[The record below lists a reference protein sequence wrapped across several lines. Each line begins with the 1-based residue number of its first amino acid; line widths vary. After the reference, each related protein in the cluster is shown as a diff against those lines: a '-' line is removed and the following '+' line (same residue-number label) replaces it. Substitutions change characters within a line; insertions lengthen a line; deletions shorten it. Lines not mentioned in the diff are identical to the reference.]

1 MLKLTD
7 YIIED
12 FKISHKVSRQL
23 YRGIKPE
30 KNKGLCLRVSIAN
43 FNPHIEINV
52 SRYLKNNDNSISY
65 KNADPKYDK
74 SDYFNIKFDEKYYVD
89 FNDYW
94 DTVLLF
100 DSDAIK
106 FLYDLYG
113 DKRQK
118 VDLSIFTS
126 NNKFNKYKSLNV
138 KKYNNNLTSLI
149 FYEDDEINTM
159 IIQIHAQTWNV

>member
-7 YIIED
+7 YILED
-12 FKISHKVSRQL
+12 FKISHKVSRQI

-30 KNKGLCLRVSIAN
+30 KDKGLCLRLAIAN
-43 FNPHIEINV
+43 FNPHIDISV
-52 SRYLKNNDNSISY
+52 SHYVKNNDNSISY
-65 KNADPKYDK
+65 KNADPKYNNA
-74 SDYFNIKFDEKYYVD
+74 DYFKIKFDEKYYID
-89 FNDYW
+89 FDDYW
-94 DTVLLF
+94 DNLLLF

-106 FLYDLYG
+106 FLSDLYG

-126 NNKFNKYKSLNV
+126 NNKLNKSLNV
-138 KKYNNNLTSLI
+138 EKYDDKTSLI

-159 IIQIHAQTWNV
+159 IKQIQTQTWNV

>member
-1 MLKLTD
+1 MKPLTD
-7 YIIED
+7 YILED

-30 KNKGLCLRVSIAN
+30 KDKGLCLRLAIAN
-43 FNPHIEINV
+43 FNPHIDISV
-52 SRYLKNNDNSISY
+52 SHYVKNNDNSISY
-65 KNADPKYDK
+65 KSADPKYSK
-74 SDYFNIKFDEKYYVD
+74 ADYFNIKFDEKYYIV

-94 DTVLLF
+94 DNLLLF

-106 FLYDLYG
+106 FLSDLYS

-126 NNKFNKYKSLNV
+126 NNKLNKSLNV
-138 KKYNNNLTSLI
+138 EKYDDNLASLI

-159 IIQIHAQTWNV
+159 IKQIQTQTWNV